1 MLDEKEFLSPYGIRS
16 MSAIHADKPFVFDF
30 GGLRNEVRYV
40 PGESE
45 SGLFGGNSN
54 WRGPIWFPINF
65 LLVQAL
71 KRYYTFYGEDFKV
84 ECPTGSGNMMNLL
97 QVGEELERRLISIF
111 EVDEHGRRPA
121 HGECDCTSMIQTG
134 KI

>member
-1 MLDEKEFLSPYGIRS
+1 M
-16 MSAIHADKPFVFDF
+16 FDF

-111 EVDEHGRRPA
+111 EVDEHGRRPLTVNA
-121 HGECDCTSMIQTG
+121 TCTSTIRTG
-134 KI
+134 RT